1 MTGTRG
7 AVWSVI
13 ISLQIK
19 ITSLLLAKSS
29 ALTLL
34 NYSPVLVTAEKK
46 LYVETSLQQQ
56 RTSGNSNRKYGNA
69 RVWVEQISDI
79 SNAVSG
85 TLDFF
90 YHYALTWF

>member
-29 ALTLL
+29 ALTTL
-34 NYSPVLVTAEKK
+34 NYSPVLVIAEKK
-46 LYVETSLQQQ
+46 LYAETSLNRRELVGI
-56 RTSGNSNRKYGNA
+56 RTGNMAMREFGLNK
-69 RVWVEQISDI
+69 
-79 SNAVSG
+79 
-85 TLDFF
+85 
-90 YHYALTWF
+90 